1 MKNFWQ
7 ENICGIPALLCRIN
21 LKGTWTISG
30 YSTEIKIMEKIMDR
44 ERMMKNVAEIF
55 SRGAVDKNLPAW
67 VNMRHAWKAN
77 DAVRDRGLEY
87 PANVVQIKNLD
98 YKKKLDV
105 TRYNELIKKWRD
117 EQDLKGGNDTA
128 SNGRSKSDE
137 SNILCFADSG
147 DAADVDSASYTSNS
161 YMDLCVPVSY
171 MTNENRKYP
180 VIVSVHG
187 GGWFYGDKELYSHY
201 CCHLAENG
209 YVVVN
214 FNYRLSPQNKYPA
227 AIEDVAYLIR
237 YIHENAQTLGIDMD
251 NLYMVGDSAGA
262 QLTANYCIIASNS
275 DYREK
280 LDFFT
285 YDLLPKKVCLNCGA
299 YKMAERNDNIS
310 AWYLRNDVDDD
321 QNSDVKTSSHDKAEK
336 CESKKISQAYAVTE
350 KQYKLFKDQ
359 LDYVNADFPEAYL
372 MYSVNDD
379 LASHTKALDE
389 VLNKVGV
396 AHITKAYGQN
406 NPDSGHVFHMNLHN
420 PEGILCNADE
430 CSFMK

>member
-1 MKNFWQ
+1 
-7 ENICGIPALLCRIN
+7 
-21 LKGTWTISG
+21 
-30 YSTEIKIMEKIMDR
+30 MDR

-77 DAVRDRGLEY
+77 DAVRDEGLEY

-98 YKKKLDV
+98 YKKEFDEV
-105 TRYNELIKKWRD
+105 RFNELIEIWN
-117 EQDLKGGNDTA
+117 KGQHTNDSDNSVQLQNKEILNDTVDLTYEA
-128 SNGRSKSDE
+128 DETPKSRCE
-137 SNILCFADSG
+137 GLERNVVRFADSG

-161 YMDLCVPVSY
+161 YMDICVPISY
-171 MTNENRKYP
+171 MSDENRKYP

-201 CCHLAENG
+201 CCLLAEHG

-227 AIEDVAYLIR
+227 AIEDVAYMVR
-237 YIHENAQTLGIDMD
+237 YIHENSQILGIDMD
-251 NLYMVGDSAGA
+251 NFYMVGDSAGA

-275 DYREK
+275 DYRKK

-299 YKMAERNDNIS
+299 YNMAERNDNVS
-310 AWYLRNDVDDD
+310 AWYLKN
-321 QNSDVKTSSHDKAEK
+321 
-336 CESKKISQAYAVTE
+336 AVTE
-350 KQYKLFKDQ
+350 EQYKLFKDQ

-379 LASHTKALDE
+379 LSSHTKVLDE
-389 VLNKVGV
+389 VLNKVGI

-406 NPDSGHVFHMNLHN
+406 NPDSGHVFHMNMYN
-420 PEGILCNADE
+420 PEGILCNEDE
-430 CSFMK
+430 CAFMK

>member
-1 MKNFWQ
+1 MKISNGITIEDFQ
-7 ENICGIPALLCRIN
+7 NGIEKEDICGIPALLRRIS
-21 LKGTWTISG
+21 LKSIWTISG

-77 DAVRDRGLEY
+77 DAARDRGLEY
-87 PANVVQIKNLD
+87 QANVVQIKNLD

-105 TRYNELIKKWRD
+105 TRYNELIKKWSD

-128 SNGRSKSDE
+128 SNGRSKNDE
-137 SNILCFADSG
+137 SNILCFADSR

-161 YMDLCVPVSY
+161 YMDICVPISY
-171 MTNENRKYP
+171 MSDENRKYP

-201 CCHLAENG
+201 CCLLAEHG

-227 AIEDVAYLIR
+227 AIEDVAYMVR
-237 YIHENAQTLGIDMD
+237 YIHENSQILGIDMD
-251 NLYMVGDSAGA
+251 NFYMVGDSAGA

-275 DYREK
+275 DYRAK

-310 AWYLRNDVDDD
+310 AWYLEN
-321 QNSDVKTSSHDKAEK
+321 
-336 CESKKISQAYAVTE
+336 AVTE
-350 KQYKLFKDQ
+350 EQYKLFMDQ

-389 VLNKVGV
+389 VLNKAGV

-406 NPDSGHVFHMNLHN
+406 NPDSGHVFHMNLYN
-420 PEGILCNADE
+420 PEGILCNEDE
-430 CSFMK
+430 CAFMR

>member
-1 MKNFWQ
+1 
-7 ENICGIPALLCRIN
+7 
-21 LKGTWTISG
+21 
-30 YSTEIKIMEKIMDR
+30 MDR

-77 DAVRDRGLEY
+77 DAVRDEGLEY

-98 YKKKLDV
+98 YKKEFDEV
-105 TRYNELIKKWRD
+105 RFNELIEIWN
-117 EQDLKGGNDTA
+117 KGQHTNDSDNSVQLQNKEILNDTVDLTYEA
-128 SNGRSKSDE
+128 DETPKSRCE
-137 SNILCFADSG
+137 GLERNVVRFADSG

-161 YMDLCVPVSY
+161 YMDICVPISY
-171 MTNENRKYP
+171 MTDENKKYP

-201 CCHLAENG
+201 CCLLAEHG

-227 AIEDVAYLIR
+227 AIEDVAYMVR
-237 YIHENAQTLGIDMD
+237 YIHENSQILGIDMD
-251 NLYMVGDSAGA
+251 NFYMVGDSAGA

-299 YKMAERNDNIS
+299 YNMAERNDNVS
-310 AWYLRNDVDDD
+310 AWYLKN
-321 QNSDVKTSSHDKAEK
+321 
-336 CESKKISQAYAVTE
+336 AVTE
-350 KQYKLFKDQ
+350 EQYKLFKDQ

-379 LASHTKALDE
+379 LSSHTKVLDE
-389 VLNKVGV
+389 VLNKVGI

-406 NPDSGHVFHMNLHN
+406 NPDSGHVFHMNMYN
-420 PEGILCNADE
+420 PEGILCNEDE
-430 CSFMK
+430 CAFMK

>member
-1 MKNFWQ
+1 
-7 ENICGIPALLCRIN
+7 
-21 LKGTWTISG
+21 
-30 YSTEIKIMEKIMDR
+30 MDR
-44 ERMMKNVAEIF
+44 EKMMKNVAEIF

-67 VNMRHAWKAN
+67 VNMRHAWKAS
-77 DAVRDRGLEY
+77 DAARDRGLEY

-98 YKKKLDV
+98 YKKELDEV
-105 TRYNELIKKWRD
+105 RFNELIEIWN
-117 EQDLKGGNDTA
+117 KGQHTNDSDNSVQLQNKEILNDTVDLTYEA
-128 SNGRSKSDE
+128 DETPKSRCE
-137 SNILCFADSG
+137 GLERNVVRFADSG

-161 YMDLCVPVSY
+161 YMDICVPISY
-171 MTNENRKYP
+171 MSDENRKYP

-201 CCHLAENG
+201 CCLLAEHG

-227 AIEDVAYLIR
+227 AIEDVAYMVR
-237 YIHENAQTLGIDMD
+237 YIHENSQILGIDMD
-251 NLYMVGDSAGA
+251 NFYMVGDSAGA

-299 YKMAERNDNIS
+299 YNMAERNDNVS
-310 AWYLRNDVDDD
+310 AWYLKN
-321 QNSDVKTSSHDKAEK
+321 
-336 CESKKISQAYAVTE
+336 AVTE
-350 KQYKLFKDQ
+350 EQYKLFKDQ

-379 LASHTKALDE
+379 LSSHTKVLDE
-389 VLNKVGV
+389 VLNKVGI

-406 NPDSGHVFHMNLHN
+406 NPDSGHVFHMNMYN
-420 PEGILCNADE
+420 PEGILCNEDE
-430 CSFMK
+430 CAFMK

>member
-1 MKNFWQ
+1 
-7 ENICGIPALLCRIN
+7 
-21 LKGTWTISG
+21 
-30 YSTEIKIMEKIMDR
+30 MDR

-55 SRGAVDKNLPAW
+55 SRGAVEKNLPAW
-67 VNMRHAWKAN
+67 VNMRHAWKAS
-77 DAVRDRGLEY
+77 DAVRDEGLEY

-98 YKKKLDV
+98 YKKEFDEV
-105 TRYNELIKKWRD
+105 RFNELIEIWN
-117 EQDLKGGNDTA
+117 KGQHTNDSDNSVQLQNKEILNDTVDLTYEA
-128 SNGRSKSDE
+128 DETPKSRCE
-137 SNILCFADSG
+137 GLERNVVRFADSG

-161 YMDLCVPVSY
+161 YMDICVPISY
-171 MTNENRKYP
+171 MSDENRKYP

-201 CCHLAENG
+201 CCLLAEHG

-227 AIEDVAYLIR
+227 AIEDVAYMVR
-237 YIHENAQTLGIDMD
+237 YIHENSQILGIDMD
-251 NLYMVGDSAGA
+251 NFYMVGDSAGA

-299 YKMAERNDNIS
+299 YNMAERNDNVS
-310 AWYLRNDVDDD
+310 AWYLKN
-321 QNSDVKTSSHDKAEK
+321 
-336 CESKKISQAYAVTE
+336 AVTE
-350 KQYKLFKDQ
+350 EQYKLFKDQ

-379 LASHTKALDE
+379 LSSHTKVLDE
-389 VLNKVGV
+389 VLNKVGI

-406 NPDSGHVFHMNLHN
+406 NPDSGHVFHMNMYN
-420 PEGILCNADE
+420 PEGILCNEDE
-430 CSFMK
+430 CAFMK

>member
-1 MKNFWQ
+1 
-7 ENICGIPALLCRIN
+7 
-21 LKGTWTISG
+21 
-30 YSTEIKIMEKIMDR
+30 MDR

-55 SRGAVDKNLPAW
+55 SRGAVEKNLPAW
-67 VNMRHAWKAN
+67 VNMRHAWKAS
-77 DAVRDRGLEY
+77 DAARDEGLEY

-98 YKKKLDV
+98 YKKEFDEV
-105 TRYNELIKKWRD
+105 RFNELIEIWN
-117 EQDLKGGNDTA
+117 KGQHTNDSDNSVQLQNKEILNDTVDLTYEA
-128 SNGRSKSDE
+128 DETPKSRCE
-137 SNILCFADSG
+137 GLERNVVRFADSG

-161 YMDLCVPVSY
+161 YMDICVPISY
-171 MTNENRKYP
+171 MSDENRKYP

-201 CCHLAENG
+201 CCLLAEHG

-227 AIEDVAYLIR
+227 AIEDVAYMVR
-237 YIHENAQTLGIDMD
+237 YIHENSQILGIDMD
-251 NLYMVGDSAGA
+251 NFYMVGDSAGA

-299 YKMAERNDNIS
+299 YNMAERNDNVS
-310 AWYLRNDVDDD
+310 AWYLKN
-321 QNSDVKTSSHDKAEK
+321 
-336 CESKKISQAYAVTE
+336 AVTE
-350 KQYKLFKDQ
+350 EQYKLFKDQ

-379 LASHTKALDE
+379 LSSHTKVLDE
-389 VLNKVGV
+389 VLNKVGI

-406 NPDSGHVFHMNLHN
+406 NPDSGHVFHMNMYN
-420 PEGILCNADE
+420 PEGILCNEDE
-430 CSFMK
+430 CAFMK

>member
-1 MKNFWQ
+1 
-7 ENICGIPALLCRIN
+7 
-21 LKGTWTISG
+21 
-30 YSTEIKIMEKIMDR
+30 MDR

-87 PANVVQIKNLD
+87 STNVVQIKNLD
-98 YKKKLDV
+98 YKKEFDEV
-105 TRYNELIKKWRD
+105 RFNELIEIWN
-117 EQDLKGGNDTA
+117 KGQHTNDSDNSVQLQNKEILNDTVDLTYEA
-128 SNGRSKSDE
+128 DETPKSRCE
-137 SNILCFADSG
+137 GLERNVVRFADSG

-161 YMDLCVPVSY
+161 YMDICVPISY
-171 MTNENRKYP
+171 MTDENRKYP

-201 CCHLAENG
+201 CCLLAERG

-275 DYREK
+275 DYRAK

-310 AWYLRNDVDDD
+310 AWYLEN
-321 QNSDVKTSSHDKAEK
+321 
-336 CESKKISQAYAVTE
+336 AVTE
-350 KQYKLFKDQ
+350 EQYKLFMDQ

-406 NPDSGHVFHMNLHN
+406 NPDSGHVFHMNMRN
-420 PEGILCNADE
+420 PEGILCNEDE